1 MIKRSSLTLALLT
14 ALALPAVAETGCP
27 PTPDTKAERDKLM
40 AELKNTLDEK
50 SGRLVE
56 DAIWRLWIKAPDA
69 KAQDLLDRGMQ
80 QREVYDFEGAQKFF
94 DELIAY
100 CPHYPEGYNQRA
112 FIHFLRENYDASLA
126 DIDVVL
132 EALPD
137 HFSALSGKALVLMRQ
152 GRMELAQTYLREAVR
167 LFPWVKERH
176 LLIKQPG
183 EDL

>member
-1 MIKRSSLTLALLT
+1 MQR
-14 ALALPAVAETGCP
+14 
-27 PTPDTKAERDKLM
+27 RD
-40 AELKNTLDEK
+40 
-50 SGRLVE
+50 
-56 DAIWRLWIKAPDA
+56 
-69 KAQDLLDRGMQ
+69 
-80 QREVYDFEGAQKFF
+80 VYDFEGAQKLF

-112 FIHFLRENYDASLA
+112 FIHFLRDNYDESLA

-152 GRMELAQTYLREAVR
+152 GRMELAQKSLREAVR

-176 LLIKQPG
+176 MLIKQPG

>member
-1 MIKRSSLTLALLT
+1 MIKRSRLTAALL
-14 ALALPAVAETGCP
+14 AMLALPVNAETACP
-27 PTPDTKAERDKLM
+27 PTPNTKAQRDKLM
-40 AELKNTLDEK
+40 AELKDTPNETE
-50 SGRLVE
+50 GRIVE

-69 KAQDLLDRGMQ
+69 KAQDLLDRGMK
-80 QREVYDFEGAQKFF
+80 RRDVYDFEGAQKLF

-112 FIHFLRENYDASLA
+112 FIHFLRGNYDESLA

-152 GRMELAQTYLREAVR
+152 GRMELAQKSLREAVR

-176 LLIKQPG
+176 MLIKPPG